1 MPCYDFALVT
11 EFTLASRSARAR
23 RFTLIL
29 GSLRSLRRFT
39 QKIYLR
45 LSAFSCEA
53 TTNLRLSARL
63 CEAQGFGCSRLL
75 WRDRRWV
82 QSLGTYSPRH
92 GWSAITSDS
101 GFMRSNCRPQSELGP
116 ALMGLAPP
124 YGFATHCTGHC
135 SACVAQG
142 IKGPCW
148 LGVIPTFLPR
158 QNLQT
163 YGL

>member
-53 TTNLRLSARL
+53 TLICVYPRACAKHKVSGAP
-63 CEAQGFGCSRLL
+63 GFSGVTGGEYKAWERIHRGMADPRLL
-75 WRDRRWV
+75 
-82 QSLGTYSPRH
+82 
-92 GWSAITSDS
+92 AI
-101 GFMRSNCRPQSELGP
+101 P
-116 ALMGLAPP
+116 A
-124 YGFATHCTGHC
+124 
-135 SACVAQG
+135 S
-142 IKGPCW
+142 
-148 LGVIPTFLPR
+148 
-158 QNLQT
+158 
-163 YGL
+163 